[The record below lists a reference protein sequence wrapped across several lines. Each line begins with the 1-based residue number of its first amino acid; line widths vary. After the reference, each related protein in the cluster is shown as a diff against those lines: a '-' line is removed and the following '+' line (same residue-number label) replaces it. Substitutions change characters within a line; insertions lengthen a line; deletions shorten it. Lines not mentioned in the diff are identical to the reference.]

1 MKRYYIILFLFTALS
16 AISQPPSKFYNKFG
30 GFGVDIGYSVKETFD
45 RQYII
50 AGSTSSSGNG
60 EVDAHLLLLDSMGK
74 VKWGKNFGGVYNDV
88 AKSLVI
94 NPIDSGFIFVG
105 QTNSFGNGGYDVY
118 LVRTDK
124 NGNLKWQNT
133 YGGIDWDFGNDLTFA
148 PDGNLLICGN
158 SYSSSYGKNDGYLLK
173 VNILNG
179 NLIWSKH
186 YGGKEEDDFRSLK
199 VTFDNKIILTGKTNS
214 YNDLKGDIY
223 FFKTDINGDSLL
235 YKSYG
240 LVNKEDYGNELLDDY
255 PLYYVIAGGTESY
268 SSGMKDAFVMKTNLN
283 GDSLWLRKYGN
294 STNDQE
300 CTNLIFTKNY
310 QGRYGFSYS
319 DIDIAFYKRNPK
331 NIALDM
337 NGLDIFTYA
346 FGETEDEE
354 LYDVSNTSDK
364 GYIGVGYTKSFG
376 AILEDIYVIKYD
388 SVFMFGGNLIGIK
401 EIKVTNGR
409 FKIYP
414 TILYEKNN
422 NITIEGEGNYAFSL
436 LDIYSRELLK
446 GVQSDDPT
454 IKQNVLNLPDLISGI
469 YFLKITKD
477 LQVFYLKII
486 KN

>member
-240 LVNKEDYGNELLDDY
+240 LVNKEDYGNDILCENTNDY
-255 PLYYVIAGGTESY
+255 FIGGGSESY
-268 SSGMKDAFVMKTNLN
+268 SVGKKDAFIFKFNFN
-283 GDSLWLRKYGN
+283 GDSIWLRNYGKPDVDEETYKILL
-294 STNDQE
+294 SKT
-300 CTNLIFTKNY
+300 Y
-310 QGRYGFSYS
+310 QGRYFM
-319 DIDIAFYKRNPK
+319 I
-331 NIALDM
+331 
-337 NGLDIFTYA
+337 
-346 FGETEDEE
+346 FGEIEFAALKKDPKMILLESNGYYVYGGTIGESEDEE
-354 LYDVSNTSDK
+354 FYGATNTSDK
-364 GYIGVGYTKSFG
+364 GFICVGYTKSFG
-376 AILEDIYVIKYD
+376 SILEDLYVMKYD
-388 SVFMFGGNLIGIK
+388 SIIGITPSASIIGIN
-401 EIKVTNGR
+401 ELIKNKVNL
-409 FKIYP
+409 KIYP
-414 TILYEKNN
+414 SILNETNPLL
-422 NITIEGEGNYAFSL
+422 IIEHSKPILISIFNMFAESINV
-436 LDIYSRELLK
+436 LDIKSSSSKNILSFK
-446 GVQSDDPT
+446 D
-454 IKQNVLNLPDLISGI
+454 LPAGI
-469 YFLKITKD
+469 YIIDISIDGIHYKS
-477 LQVFYLKII
+477 KII
-486 KN
+486 KQ